1 MNPFPSI
8 LPLILGASSQSF
20 EVPPLP
26 SAQDGGG
33 VQAELTCLVQGIAS
47 QSVFCYRK

>member
-8 LPLILGASSQSF
+8 LPLIVGASSQSF
-20 EVPPLP
+20 DICPLP

-33 VQAELTCLVQGIAS
+33 VQAELICSMQGIAS
-47 QSVFCYRK
+47 QSLFFYRK